1 MGEFSRGLEVLEK
14 GAGKVR
20 GGNTLLSVQRHWVFC
35 LSVGRGLKCQFVGG
49 FFSDL
54 VTENHQFTPL

>member
-35 LSVGRGLKCQFVGG
+35 FSVGRGLKCQFVGG
-49 FFSDL
+49 FLFRPR
-54 VTENHQFTPL
+54 H